1 MDIARQDLDKKLLP
15 QDVDLRSEAGSRTRT
30 KSLLVDSESG
40 KVVRI
45 SEFEWRGVTYTV
57 KNSSRDRKET
67 GSNTKNILTGVYGS
81 AKAGEITAIIGK
93 SGAGKTSLL
102 NILAQRVSWGRLAEG
117 AFSIN
122 KGATANPR
130 LLRENS
136 SYLRQEDIY
145 HTALTPYE
153 VMMNAA
159 NFLVK
164 GNHARRV
171 RVVNELINDLNLEEC
186 KNNVIGS
193 FFGKGGISGGQKR
206 RLSLALELMTDP
218 DVLFLDEPTSGLDS
232 FTALL
237 VMSIIK
243 REAG

>member
-1 MDIARQDLDKKLLP
+1 M
-15 QDVDLRSEAGSRTRT
+15 
-30 KSLLVDSESG
+30 LVDEDTG
-40 KVVRI
+40 KIVRI
-45 SEFEWRGVTYTV
+45 SKFEWRNLTFKVR
-57 KNSSRDRKET
+57 NSGKDYAKT
-67 GSNTKNILTGVYGS
+67 GERHKYILDDVYGS
-81 AKAGEITAIIGK
+81 AKAGEITAIVGK

-102 NILAQRVSWGRLAEG
+102 NILSQRVSWNRLKSG
-117 AFSIN
+117 NFSLN
-122 KGATANPR
+122 NGVKAKPR
-130 LLRENS
+130 LLKENS

-159 NFLVK
+159 KFLVR
-164 GNHARRV
+164 GNQEV
-171 RVVNELINDLNLEEC
+171 RETVVNDLIRDLNLETC
-186 KNNVIGS
+186 RDNIIGS
-193 FFGKGGISGGQKR
+193 FFEKGGISGGQKR

-243 REAG
+243 REAR